1 MGERRGKEREG
12 GREGRREARREARRK
27 EETLF
32 ATLCVEFTLAAV
44 SHAGMSRYI

>member
-1 MGERRGKEREG
+1 MGKRRGKEREG
-12 GREGRREARREARRK
+12 GREGRREARRK
-27 EETLF
+27 EEMLF